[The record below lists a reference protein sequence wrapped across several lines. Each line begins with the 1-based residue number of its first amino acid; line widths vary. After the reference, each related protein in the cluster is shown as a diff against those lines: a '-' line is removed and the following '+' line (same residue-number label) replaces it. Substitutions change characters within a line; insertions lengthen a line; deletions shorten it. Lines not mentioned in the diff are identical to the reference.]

1 MINDKSRPVIFIGTN
16 SNLLKLVELCER
28 LGIVVG
34 GIVDDDYAGVGQYKG
49 IKVLGPESYIE
60 QDPGIT
66 NCFQFICA
74 TNWVPD
80 SYAIAERNRIK
91 RQRQL
96 KLIQDLG
103 LRTATLVAPLATV
116 SKHAMLGQGVIVWD
130 HATIEPEV
138 TVGNYSQIYDYAVI
152 GHESAIGTNVVIQRY
167 CLVTSL
173 VTIEDDVYLG
183 LRSAVS
189 RSGTVVAT
197 NTFLHPEIMLLRNT
211 HAGEVVGLAGK
222 DLRKAY
228 HRPSTE
234 Q

>member
-16 SNLLKLVELCER
+16 SNILKLVELCER

-66 NCFQFICA
+66 NFFQFICA

-80 SYAIAERNRIK
+80 SYAVAERNRLK
-91 RQRQL
+91 RQRQIQ
-96 KLIQDLG
+96 LIQDLG

-116 SKHAMLGQGVIVWD
+116 SKHATLGQGVIVWD

-138 TVGNYSQIYDYAVI
+138 MIGDYSQIYDYAVI
-152 GHESAIGTNVVIQRY
+152 GHESRIGSNVVVQRY

-173 VTIEDDVYLG
+173 VTLEDNVYLG

-189 RSGTVVAT
+189 RSDTVVAA
-197 NTFLHPEIMLLRNT
+197 NTFLHPEIMLLRST

-228 HRPSTE
+228 LRPSTE